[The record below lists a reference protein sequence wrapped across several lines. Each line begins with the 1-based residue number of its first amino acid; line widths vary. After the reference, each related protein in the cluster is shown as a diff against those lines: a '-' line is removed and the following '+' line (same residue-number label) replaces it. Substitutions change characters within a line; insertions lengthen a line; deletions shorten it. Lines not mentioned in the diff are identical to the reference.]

1 MFFTLI
7 LYFFRREVFLLFIRT
22 LYLFRGGF
30 FVVYTDGI
38 FLPWGISPLRSVK
51 TITPVE
57 MTFIFCQSGRTR
69 AFVPYKIGRNDIIK
83 QADKKPSPEG
93 EGLRLRARCHFER
106 RRSRSREIPYNRDG
120 NSRIRY
126 AAGRGRPAL
135 PTATPRIG
143 HNVISSVS
151 QEVSL
156 REKRNFTHSRQ
167 PTRQRGLRA
176 EKAPATEMKAIIHPL
191 PQTLASRGSL
201 PRQPTRLRWLCA
213 LQ

>member
-1 MFFTLI
+1 MS
-7 LYFFRREVFLLFIRT
+7 
-22 LYLFRGGF
+22 FRG
-30 FVVYTDGI
+30 V
-38 FLPWGISPLRSVK
+38 
-51 TITPVE
+51 
-57 MTFIFCQSGRTR
+57 
-69 AFVPYKIGRNDIIK
+69 
-83 QADKKPSPEG
+83 
-93 EGLRLRARCHFER
+93 
-106 RRSRSREIPYNRDG
+106 SREIPRERNG

-167 PTRQRGLRA
+167 TTRQRGLRA
-176 EKAPATEMKAIIHPL
+176 EKSPAIETKIIIHPL

-201 PRQPTRLRWLCA
+201 PRQSTSLRRFSAEKTSAVETKITEYDQPQIFARGGYPPRNRKGNNHTRTTINIVIGRRDNRFPSPLA
-213 LQ
+213 T

>member
-1 MFFTLI
+1 
-7 LYFFRREVFLLFIRT
+7 
-22 LYLFRGGF
+22 
-30 FVVYTDGI
+30 
-38 FLPWGISPLRSVK
+38 
-51 TITPVE
+51 
-57 MTFIFCQSGRTR
+57 MTFILYQSGRTR
-69 AFVPYKIGRNDIIK
+69 AFVPYKIGRNDSKK
-83 QADKKPSPEG
+83 QSALMPSPEG
-93 EGLRLRARCHFER
+93 RTAASRPRGGRLNRLRTQCHFER

-167 PTRQRGLRA
+167 PARPRWSTAERSEPIRQMRGIKPYNKIIVVFPLSFL
-176 EKAPATEMKAIIHPL
+176 PARFYPL
-191 PQTLASRGSL
+191 
-201 PRQPTRLRWLCA
+201 
-213 LQ
+213 